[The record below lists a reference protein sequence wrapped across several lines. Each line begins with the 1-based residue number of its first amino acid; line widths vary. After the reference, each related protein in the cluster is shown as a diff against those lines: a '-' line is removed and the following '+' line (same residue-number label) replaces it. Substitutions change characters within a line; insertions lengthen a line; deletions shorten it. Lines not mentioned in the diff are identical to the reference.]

1 MAKLRILI
9 VDDTETWRML
19 VAQYLRPMKEV
30 EIVGQAV
37 GAEDAV
43 MKCRELLPDIVL
55 LDISLPDG
63 KGVDVARRIKEIDRR
78 ISVYLYSAYELG
90 EIRELA
96 VDSPADGFIQKSSL
110 KAELQSVLRA
120 ESERRGATPK
130 S

>member
-1 MAKLRILI
+1 
-9 VDDTETWRML
+9 ML

-37 GAEDAV
+37 GAGDAV